1 MASSLV
7 SLQAGV
13 GVLVMEQV
21 WVGWVRRSWLL
32 ASFGVLLRTGSGYF
46 ICMVWYKAGVWV
58 LGVLYPTGEGYGLCD

>member
-32 ASFGVLLRTGSGYF
+32 ASFGVLLRTGF
-46 ICMVWYKAGVWV
+46 V
-58 LGVLYPTGEGYGLCD
+58 L